1 MARSALERAGLIARS
16 GMVWGA
22 SFATMG
28 GVFGAAAALAPVLP
42 FRRTHRFIGAPGMA
56 LCLRYTGSEVEVLRH
71 PGFDPGRP
79 SVFCQNHVSL
89 FDAHAACAAI
99 PGPFCGLMNW
109 WHFHVP
115 FYGWLMRLSEGIPV
129 PPRRPGRYAEVARAA
144 RGRAAKGLS
153 ILTFPEGHR
162 TLDGRV
168 GPFRSGAFRM
178 ARDAGLPVV
187 PLASRGLF
195 ELMPKGTPL
204 VRPSRVRLLVGPQ
217 LETAGLDDEGL
228 AGLAAAVASVVSAF
242 AERGEADERLVDERL
257 RPWRGTG
264 ASSCRRTRP

>member
-1 MARSALERAGLIARS
+1 MERSPLARAAEVAHSGL
-16 GMVWGA
+16 VWGA

-28 GVFGAAAALAPVLP
+28 GVFAASAALAPALP
-42 FRRTHRFIGAPGMA
+42 FRRTHPYVGAPGMA
-56 LCLRYTGSEVEVLRH
+56 LCLRYTGSSVEVLRH
-71 PGFDPGRP
+71 PAFDPKRP

-129 PPRRPGRYAEVARAA
+129 PPERPGRLAEIARAA
-144 RGRAAKGLS
+144 RDRAEKGLS

-187 PLASRGLF
+187 ALASRGLF
-195 ELMPKGTPL
+195 ELMPKGTAL
-204 VRPSRVRLLVGPQ
+204 VRPSRIELYVGPQ
-217 LETAGLDDEGL
+217 VETAGLDDEGL
-228 AGLAAAVASVVSAF
+228 GRAAEGVRATVAAF
-242 AERGEADERLVDERL
+242 AERGERLPV
-257 RPWRGTG
+257 
-264 ASSCRRTRP
+264 